1 MKGKNNIRHLLVI
14 ETLEGKINRE
24 SLETLGFALSFHDKI
39 DDCALLIAGAE
50 ITESAASLAE
60 DRGLDVVVFDDSR
73 FRYPNGDLL
82 AAALVETIKKYNVAS
97 VVLLHTIT
105 GVHAASRAAATAG
118 MACITAVES
127 VIREGESTVFQR
139 CLQYGKIRASIELQ
153 EDKFILTVLTGSFA
167 APEPGDFRKKPG
179 TVYDEKTGRSAS
191 YSPRSVERAESSR
204 SLEEAEVI
212 VSAGRGIGK
221 EENLEMIR
229 DVAKIFSRSAVG
241 SSRPLCD
248 LGWLPYGHQVGS
260 TGKTVSPKLYMACG
274 ISGASQH
281 LAGMKS
287 SQIIVAV
294 NRDPN
299 AAIFSVA
306 DYGVVEDLTV
316 FLPLLA
322 DKYREGN
329 WLKK

>member
-1 MKGKNNIRHLLVI
+1 M
-14 ETLEGKINRE
+14 RE
-24 SLETLGFALSFHDKI
+24 LRNQPRPWLTAW
-39 DDCALLIAGAE
+39 
-50 ITESAASLAE
+50 
-60 DRGLDVVVFDDSR
+60 GLDVIVFDDPA

-82 AAALVETIKKYNVAS
+82 AAALVETIKKYNAGS

-127 VIREGESTVFQR
+127 VTREGKSTIFQR
-139 CLQYGKIRASIELQ
+139 CLQYGKIRASMMLQ
-153 EDKFILTVLTGSFA
+153 RDSCILTILAGSFA
-167 APEPGDFRKKPG
+167 VPEPGDFRKMPG
-179 TVYDEKTGRSAS
+179 TVYHEKTGSS
-191 YSPRSVERAESSR
+191 VPYSPRSIERAESSR
-204 SLEEAEVI
+204 SLDEAEVI

-221 EENLEMIR
+221 EENLEIIR

-260 TGKTVSPKLYMACG
+260 TGKTVSPKLYLACG

-299 AAIFSVA
+299 AAIFSLA

-322 DKYREGN
+322 EKYREGN